1 MACSLTI
8 TGRAFPCKT
17 GIGGIKKVW
26 VAAFGVDWDA
36 ISGGSVAGLA
46 GTSTATLFSFELTK
60 NSGSLQQTVNSSI
73 ENGTVFF
80 EQTLTMVMP
89 IIDAS
94 SNDELYE
101 LMKGRLSVLVQDSND
116 NLLIMGYSEGVEVS
130 GGEIGTGTAKGD
142 LNGYNLTF
150 VAHEGLPAPLLASTG
165 GVPTDTD
172 ITLTAGS

>member
-17 GIGGIKKVW
+17 GVGGIKRVW
-26 VAAFGVDWDA
+26 VSAYADQDWTAIANGAVTGVTT
-36 ISGGSVAGLA
+36 GQ
-46 GTSTATLFSFELTK
+46 TLFGFELTK

-89 IIDAS
+89 LIDAS

-101 LMKGRLSVLVQDSND
+101 LMKGRLSVLVQDAND
-116 NLLIMGYSEGVEVS
+116 NLLIMGYNEGVEVS
-130 GGEIGTGTAKGD
+130 GGDVGTGTAKGD

-150 VAHEGLPAPLLASTG
+150 VAHEPLPAPLLASTA
-165 GVPTDTD
+165 GVPTDTNV
-172 ITLTAGS
+172 TLTPGS